1 VTCRVDVAL
10 SPSQRT
16 ALRLPTAIV
25 DAPLLAMDHHGSRL
39 SRRTLLGAALV
50 FPAVAVVQT
59 LTGAP
64 RSAEP
69 PLPLLGHLVVVT
81 YESPTGTPQ
90 AFTGGEALA
99 RFESRR
105 LAIAP
110 VFADSDEPIA
120 AGTSLMLGSGPR
132 AHGVRC
138 AKHRVDPES
147 WSLARAA
154 AAAGYQTVAI
164 SDRPLAGLVGIPGF
178 ARLVESGSTPELVD
192 AACATL
198 TQHRL
203 DPLLLWLHLPDAD
216 DADLPMAGALERVL
230 GCIEELGTIGR
241 TTLVLTSLGG
251 GAPRNEEALA
261 VPFFVQYPGA
271 SGHSMRYRTLLSLSD
286 VAPGLRL
293 QLRLPGPD
301 DLGVRPAVGR
311 GPSFVRACTGA
322 QPYEVVRCEGDFG
335 VALRGPAADG
345 TFPGFRA
352 FLPDEALGDLSQAVV
367 QRINE
372 PGTSVQ
378 RTLPA
383 TDAERAHA
391 LKLLERLR

>member
-1 VTCRVDVAL
+1 
-10 SPSQRT
+10 
-16 ALRLPTAIV
+16 
-25 DAPLLAMDHHGSRL
+25 MDPHGSRL
-39 SRRTLLGAALV
+39 SRRALLGAALA
-50 FPAVAVVQT
+50 FPAVAAVQA
-59 LTGAP
+59 LKGDSGA
-64 RSAEP
+64 AEP
-69 PLPLLGHLVVVT
+69 PLPFLGHLVIVT

-90 AFTGGEALA
+90 AFTAGEALA

-105 LAIAP
+105 LSIAP
-110 VFADSDEPIA
+110 VFADSDAPLSVA
-120 AGTSLMLGSGPR
+120 TSLMLGSGPR
-132 AHGVRC
+132 AHGVRGVE
-138 AKHRVDPES
+138 HRVDPDV
-147 WSLARAA
+147 WSLPRAA

-178 ARLVESGSTPELVD
+178 AQLVERGTTRELVD
-192 AACATL
+192 AACAAL
-198 TQHRL
+198 TRHRL
-203 DPLLLWLHLPDAD
+203 GPLLLWLHLPDAD
-216 DADLPMAGALERVL
+216 DVAVPMAGALERVL
-230 GCIEELGTIGR
+230 RCIEGLGTTSR

-251 GAPRNEEALA
+251 GSPRNEDALA

-301 DLGVRPAVGR
+301 DLGVKPATGR
-311 GPSFVRACTGA
+311 GASFVRACTGA

-335 VALRGPAADG
+335 LVLRGPAADG

-352 FLPDEALGDLSQAVV
+352 FLPDDAFGDLSKALV

-378 RTLPA
+378 RTQPA

-391 LKLLERLR
+391 LKLLERAR